1 MKVKNLLLAG
11 LAVAAMTACSNNDEI
26 VENGIQTTGEEASM
40 QINLK
45 FAIKELELYLVN
57 QMKEQISKGNLL
69 QLQQLLCTR
78 TAPKTK
84 SIKT

>member
-40 QINLK
+40 QINLN
-45 FAIKELELYLVN
+45 FAD
-57 QMKEQISKGNLL
+57 QG
-69 QLQQLLCTR
+69 TR
-78 TAPKTK
+78 AVSGEPDEGADFERESSTVTANIVYPNSTK
-84 SIKT
+84 NKV